1 MQFYLFLIIY
11 LFIFKGFYLFVNILL
26 TIPYLFM
33 LLRHIYLNH
42 LYIIFI
48 SNINYPYDTFS
59 MIIDILLIFIKLF
72 ISISSNTSKET
83 LSKLFFI
90 ISFIIL
96 FFLQIYLTYIMIEK
110 SYFLMNNILLNKF
123 RYSILL
129 TQFIIIIII
138 LFLEKDKIW
147 NVYYIICFFNVLILC
162 LLFIG
167 VFYDPYQFIKF
178 DNDENIENVYYY
190 FFVIERDKNKNLII
204 ETKLK
209 EHINKCNKCILCK
222 KYNEIKLKNEYNS
235 NGVDLYYIICDGKNI
250 LMNLMNK
257 IIRKIKFDN
266 NELDNNSFIRINL
279 IYLYYL
285 SIIQKDYCFSLNIEL
300 IYHIL
305 NQNEDNK
312 YKSENEKQ
320 LNKIHYTSNF
330 IIKANKILEI
340 LQNIL
345 KENNED
351 KKNHIIFEL
360 GNLLDQLK
368 SEELKLYNNSINNN
382 NENIF
387 DKTLNNNNSLIICS
401 IFYEELYN
409 ESISH
414 FKYNIRD
421 NQNVLDDL
429 INNINRNNNYITFEI
444 NFINFQVKIIRAAG
458 EMNKYENLCLLSLFP
473 EIFNYIG
480 LFYLN
485 NL

>member
-1 MQFYLFLIIY
+1 M
-11 LFIFKGFYLFVNILL
+11 
-26 TIPYLFM
+26 
-33 LLRHIYLNH
+33 
-42 LYIIFI
+42 
-48 SNINYPYDTFS
+48 
-59 MIIDILLIFIKLF
+59 
-72 ISISSNTSKET
+72 
-83 LSKLFFI
+83 
-90 ISFIIL
+90 
-96 FFLQIYLTYIMIEK
+96 
-110 SYFLMNNILLNKF
+110 
-123 RYSILL
+123 
-129 TQFIIIIII
+129 
-138 LFLEKDKIW
+138 
-147 NVYYIICFFNVLILC
+147 
-162 LLFIG
+162 
-167 VFYDPYQFIKF
+167 
-178 DNDENIENVYYY
+178 
-190 FFVIERDKNKNLII
+190 
-204 ETKLK
+204 
-209 EHINKCNKCILCK
+209 CK

-312 YKSENEKQ
+312 CKSENEKQ

-473 EIFNYIG
+473 EIFKSQQIKLIKKIIINP
-480 LFYLN
+480 N
-485 NL
+485 KKSK